1 MLLSIG
7 ALTFGGKPIFRLLA
21 AIIASVVAFLLL
33 RDVTSA
39 MPAIPIVIEV
49 GGRIGKAFS
58 FNTFYHQ
65 YESPHDI
72 IIPEAH
78 GRELA
83 TESLIGKVSL
93 LQHEDSTYVRA
104 LQTHQLHNQRYGYPM
119 FLLRHS
125 ILENILSKPA
135 YILAAMLE
143 EMRKPEGH
151 RLKWL
156 LWAHPM
162 ALVHYKTD
170 GVQLGRCSS
179 YRDEPEDLTRRLS
192 ASSGV
197 PPYPPPRNRR

>member
-7 ALTFGGKPIFRLLA
+7 ALTFGGKPVLRLLLTA
-21 AIIASVVAFLLL
+21 IASIVAFLLF
-33 RDVTSA
+33 RDVASTI
-39 MPAIPIVIEV
+39 PAIPPVVEV
-49 GGRIGKAFS
+49 GGRIGKALS

-72 IIPEAH
+72 IVPEAH

-93 LQHEDSTYVRA
+93 LQHRNPRYVRA

-119 FLLRHS
+119 FVLRHS
-125 ILENILSKPA
+125 ILENMWSKPA
-135 YILAAMLE
+135 YILAVMLE

-156 LWAHPM
+156 LWAHLL
-162 ALVHYKTD
+162 ALVQFKTD
-170 GVQLGRCSS
+170 MAQLG
-179 YRDEPEDLTRRLS
+179 
-192 ASSGV
+192 
-197 PPYPPPRNRR
+197 